1 MRTRKKNKQRVIMG
15 ELIKAPLF
23 SKEVEMKEF
32 KSDKRITSMLT
43 TSVVVYVLGLI
54 AIGVLTYLQYQR
66 GTQPPTRLVAY
77 GIAVVAL
84 IFFGARLVI
93 MLSSAKGAFLTI
105 DGDTVKGTSNLSPK
119 SKKNEEFSINKSEI
133 LSVGKVDT
141 QMNTR
146 ASFPTVVI
154 NTQQRSYR
162 CFAVENVDEII
173 SLLDPHEDSKTNFE
187 NENADI

>member
-1 MRTRKKNKQRVIMG
+1 MG

-66 GTQPPTRLVAY
+66 GTQTPTRLVAY